1 MRPGKDNVPPCIL
14 YGAVASLGHLLRGD
28 GSPNCAT
35 SLQVLLGS
43 AQGETTSDTLSMR
56 HCVQC
61 SRAGSLWVVLFRVAP
76 EARSAQLRCLLRTAA
91 AATTTT
97 TTIWLGK
104 MGRSGVP
111 FPLRFACPTLQQ
123 MAKGYSC
130 GKGLVGP
137 CIGRND
143 VEVLA
148 IAEVA
153 ALCQTQ
159 PQNS

>member
-1 MRPGKDNVPPCIL
+1 MYRLAYCTVPW
-14 YGAVASLGHLLRGD
+14 HLLDTCFEETGRL
-28 GSPNCAT
+28 T
-35 SLQVLLGS
+35 VLLVYKSYSGPLKVRRPPTPS
-43 AQGETTSDTLSMR
+43 GMR